1 VQLQLGPHHIDCT
14 RRTAIMAI
22 LNVSYDSPVAPSIV
36 DPARA
41 LDRAR
46 ELHKAGAEI
55 IDVGAH
61 STSSVARDITPQEEI
76 ERVAPV
82 VEALARDGLPVSVD
96 TWMPEVANAAAEA
109 GAHLLND
116 VTGFTNPAM
125 VAVAVERRLPVVVMH
140 MRGEPKRHYEADQR
154 YDDIAAEVRDFLV
167 ERADFA
173 GTVDLTKCSGSVALT
188 DSNEFS
194 VDSFLRIVYS
204 LALVEAH
211 GLVVHAASLVRS
223 GKAYLFCGPSGSG
236 KTTVSRLSRDA
247 ILLSDEL
254 SIVRI
259 YGAEAL
265 CYGTPFWGELA
276 RAGEDRAAPLVGI
289 YFLHKAERH
298 AVEAIG
304 PRRALERL
312 LPNVLFFAREAD
324 LTARVLGIS
333 ADLVEA
339 VPCFDLS
346 FRPDPGF
353 WEVVEDA

>member
-1 VQLQLGPHHIDCT
+1 MQLQLGPHHIDCT

-96 TWMPEVANAAAEA
+96 TWTPEVANAAAEA

-125 VAVAVERRLPVVVMH
+125 VAVAVDRRLPVVVMH

-154 YDDIAAEVRDFLV
+154 YDDIAAVVRDFLV
-167 ERADFA
+167 ERAEALERA
-173 GTVDLTKCSGSVALT
+173 GTGQVWLDPGFGFGKSME
-188 DSNEFS
+188 DNM
-194 VDSFLRIVYS
+194 R
-204 LALVEAH
+204 LAAGLP
-211 GLVVHAASLVRS
+211 GLVASGRPVLVS
-223 GKAYLFCGPSGSG
+223 A
-236 KTTVSRLSRDA
+236 SRKGFL
-247 ILLSDEL
+247 
-254 SIVRI
+254 
-259 YGAEAL
+259 AEAL
-265 CYGTPFWGELA
+265 GRGNRQDAAGLLEATVAFNSIAAWMGVHVVRVHDVAEVA
-276 RAGEDRAAPLVGI
+276 DAIRMVNAIRAQVG
-289 YFLHKAERH
+289 
-298 AVEAIG
+298 G
-304 PRRALERL
+304 
-312 LPNVLFFAREAD
+312 
-324 LTARVLGIS
+324 
-333 ADLVEA
+333 
-339 VPCFDLS
+339 
-346 FRPDPGF
+346 
-353 WEVVEDA
+353 